1 MCADPIVNLV
11 ASGLASC
18 GTNPLNQSLG
28 GATGPL
34 ALNETFSVPTGVNGP
49 QTYTV
54 TAKDV
59 VGNSGSAN
67 GKYFAGYQF
76 FGFFAPVSDPAPGV
90 TIAPTGGFVNPV
102 INVIKAGR
110 TVPVK
115 WQVLDGNG
123 VGVTGLILG
132 LSNGGV
138 ASGTV
143 HLTAVNSTVCA
154 HDTFDNTILVD
165 AAGNS
170 GLQDLGGGN
179 YQFNWKTVL
188 PSGACVLLTVDPG
201 DGTQHAAFFQAK

>member
-1 MCADPIVNLV
+1 L
-11 ASGLASC
+11 
-18 GTNPLNQSLG
+18 
-28 GATGPL
+28 GPL
-34 ALNETFSVPTGVNGP
+34 ALNEPFTVAAGLNGS
-49 QTYTV
+49 QTYSV

-59 VGNSGSAN
+59 AGNSFTAN
-67 GKYFAGYQF
+67 ANYFVGYQF
-76 FGFFAPVSDPAPGV
+76 FGFFAPVSDPIPGV
-90 TIAPTGGFVNPV
+90 TVAPPGGFVNPV

-110 TVPVK
+110 AVPLK

-123 VGVTGLILG
+123 VAVTGLTLG

-154 HDTFDNTILVD
+154 HDTVDNSILVD